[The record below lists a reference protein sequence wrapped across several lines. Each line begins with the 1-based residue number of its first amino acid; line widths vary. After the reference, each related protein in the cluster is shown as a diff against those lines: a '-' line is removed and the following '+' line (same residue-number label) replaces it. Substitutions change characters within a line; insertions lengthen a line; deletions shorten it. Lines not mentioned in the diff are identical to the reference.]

1 MPGGRTGGAHD
12 HSVDCPSPS
21 MPLLYAL
28 PGFEGGFGGEEGEGG
43 AMLRGGSP
51 ASGVAQA
58 GKEEGGAECEL
69 LPSPFL
75 RPSPPVPTCPTLARR
90 PPAVAVAVCF
100 EKNTALSR
108 GWCTPLTRGS
118 AVCGA
123 KRIAQHANPGLLSS
137 PVRLSA
143 FSQNVI
149 KRNQPLS
156 DTPTVFHKFHFHMTL
171 ERKKQTPVCMFLS
184 KRGRPT
190 GGKKWTWTRPFARPR
205 PSSTSDEGGSV
216 VPNSRLITAVIW
228 ISRIPMD
235 ITGPLGS
242 TQTTTTATA
251 MRQKTRPPRNQTR
264 AEWEMEWKA
273 RRKRWE
279 LWRAIVSIMSGELR
293 SSSGF
298 AVVTRRT
305 APVG

>member
-1 MPGGRTGGAHD
+1 MCLWFVVGRPVCNPPERGARAPVCKAAQGGHRQMRRGLWWPAACGILAAGARARRAACAGCVPRSREAAPGGGHARVTLR
-12 HSVDCPSPS
+12 SP
-21 MPLLYAL
+21 
-28 PGFEGGFGGEEGEGG
+28 
-43 AMLRGGSP
+43 
-51 ASGVAQA
+51 
-58 GKEEGGAECEL
+58 
-69 LPSPFL
+69 
-75 RPSPPVPTCPTLARR
+75 
-90 PPAVAVAVCF
+90 
-100 EKNTALSR
+100 
-108 GWCTPLTRGS
+108 W
-118 AVCGA
+118 
-123 KRIAQHANPGLLSS
+123 
-137 PVRLSA
+137 
-143 FSQNVI
+143 
-149 KRNQPLS
+149 S

-205 PSSTSDEGGSV
+205 PSSTSDEGGSA

-279 LWRAIVSIMSGELR
+279 LWSAKVSIMSGELR

>member
-1 MPGGRTGGAHD
+1 LEDAFLPCRFSFIHD
-12 HSVDCPSPS
+12 TYHVRVT
-21 MPLLYAL
+21 
-28 PGFEGGFGGEEGEGG
+28 
-43 AMLRGGSP
+43 LR
-51 ASGVAQA
+51 
-58 GKEEGGAECEL
+58 
-69 LPSPFL
+69 
-75 RPSPPVPTCPTLARR
+75 
-90 PPAVAVAVCF
+90 
-100 EKNTALSR
+100 SR
-108 GWCTPLTRGS
+108 W
-118 AVCGA
+118 
-123 KRIAQHANPGLLSS
+123 
-137 PVRLSA
+137 
-143 FSQNVI
+143 
-149 KRNQPLS
+149 S

>member
-1 MPGGRTGGAHD
+1 
-12 HSVDCPSPS
+12 
-21 MPLLYAL
+21 
-28 PGFEGGFGGEEGEGG
+28 
-43 AMLRGGSP
+43 
-51 ASGVAQA
+51 
-58 GKEEGGAECEL
+58 
-69 LPSPFL
+69 
-75 RPSPPVPTCPTLARR
+75 
-90 PPAVAVAVCF
+90 
-100 EKNTALSR
+100 
-108 GWCTPLTRGS
+108 
-118 AVCGA
+118 
-123 KRIAQHANPGLLSS
+123 
-137 PVRLSA
+137 
-143 FSQNVI
+143 
-149 KRNQPLS
+149 
-156 DTPTVFHKFHFHMTL
+156 MTL

-293 SSSGF
+293 KLEWVRGSNTSHGASGMRPRQIF
-298 AVVTRRT
+298 ERARVT
-305 APVG
+305 AQPAQCHVMAYL